1 MLIDMI
7 SRPRHGAGAALSN
20 FYSLSSLSALYSSPN
35 KSEAEEP
42 AAHEEFAEN
51 ILDLELQL
59 QHNCTFPLINALMQ
73 AYSVFPTQRAIE
85 HYECL
90 QDPKH
95 VQLQERMHAFL
106 ARKDVMSVLRPSPK
120 PLISTL
126 ELSTEDSDTH
136 KKSHSMQL
144 LEQLQVSDSS
154 PKQQDLPKQRK
165 AEKLIS
171 RAHLE
176 VKAAVTNVHADLK
189 QQNEQ
194 LRHRLESRKER
205 SASLTRNERV
215 HTEGHD
221 GECDEEEARRPRAC
235 YEDDLES
242 LVEELVRKRQRERLE
257 VEEKYSSQMK
267 ELEGYS
273 KGGNSL
279 IARVIEELNRS
290 RDKEIAALE
299 SRITQERAKAIAD
312 LKSKHMRG
320 IF

>member
-1 MLIDMI
+1 MT

-42 AAHEEFAEN
+42 TTHEDFAEN

-59 QHNCTFPLINALMQ
+59 QHNCTLPLINALMQ
-73 AYSVFPTQRAIE
+73 AYSVFHTQRAIE
-85 HYECL
+85 HYECI

-106 ARKDVMSVLRPSPK
+106 VRKDVMSVLRPSPK

-126 ELSTEDSDTH
+126 ELSIEDSDTH

-165 AEKLIS
+165 AEKLITT
-171 RAHLE
+171 AHQE

-257 VEEKYSSQMK
+257 VEEKYTSQMR

-273 KGGNSL
+273 SGGNSL

-299 SRITQERAKAIAD
+299 TRITQERAKAIAD

-320 IF
+320 IY